1 MKNQNLDTVTLRLES
16 HRQASLKKSTL
27 AAGRIAREM
36 NLSVAAQGH
45 YKKKNQLTITL
56 ISGPHVHKKSR
67 DQYKIDRYGAFLVLC
82 NLSGTA
88 STSTTQ
94 PDVSATTLLHTS
106 HSAGEPNDVHDKLA
120 ASSTAL
126 QPSTGDPK
134 NQRDK
139 FLEFKNKLYRLY
151 LDEGFSM
158 TFTYLTHEYA
168 CL

>member
-1 MKNQNLDTVTLRLES
+1 MKTQNLDSVTLRLES

-82 NLSGTA
+82 NLSGTKA
-88 STSTTQ
+88 G
-94 PDVSATTLLHTS
+94 VSATTLLQTS
-106 HSAGEPNDVHDKLA
+106 EGSSSELA
-120 ASSTAL
+120 AFSTAL
-126 QPSTGDPK
+126 QPSTVDPT
-134 NQRDK
+134 NHGSRDK

-158 TFTYLTHEYA
+158 TFTYLTHESA
-168 CL
+168 SL